1 MMAIK
6 IYLILEGMN
15 RCQGKLGI
23 SVDDLINHTQVPV
36 EWNDKGVVME
46 ICSQRIRIGIEY

>member
-36 EWNDKGVVME
+36 EWE
-46 ICSQRIRIGIEY
+46 W